1 VKLFLHVFPTI
12 SPVHVAAVC
21 TIVMSYIFLSDLKDH
36 VYLSIKVFFHSILSI
51 FFRDVEV
58 IGRENIP
65 SYGPVL
71 FTVNHANQFIDAVMV
86 LCTCQRK
93 ISYLMAEASWK
104 RRIVG
109 DIAWALGVVPVKRA
123 QDEATTGSGRI
134 EYDRPATMMSASP
147 SATPSK
153 KIAGSDGGDGG
164 TDGGGSSNNN
174 VDDVE
179 TIEFEVHGIDTKFTS
194 ELHVGDK
201 IRPSGTAFALK
212 VKQIVSADR
221 LVVDGAGMPSDF
233 PFPSSKEKGA
243 IPYDIL
249 KHTPLDVVFSKVLD
263 RLAAGG
269 AVGIFPEGGSHD
281 RTDLL
286 PLKVGVSLIAYSAL
300 DKVGINV
307 PIVPVGLNYFRA
319 HRWRGRAVVEFGRPI
334 HIKSG
339 TLDKFRA
346 GGSQVRFNCS
356 TCHVSNP

>member
-1 VKLFLHVFPTI
+1 MKLFLHVFPSI
-12 SPVHVAAVC
+12 SSVHVAAVC
-21 TIVMSYIFLSDLKDH
+21 TVVMSYIFLSDLKDH

-123 QDEATTGSGRI
+123 QDDATPGSGRI
-134 EYDRPATMMSASP
+134 EYDRPAAAMVAAASKTV
-147 SATPSK
+147 A
-153 KIAGSDGGDGG
+153 AGEGKTGDGG
-164 TDGGGSSNNN
+164 TDGGGTSA
-174 VDDVE
+174 DDPE
-179 TIEFEVHGIDTKFTS
+179 TIEFEVRGIDTKFMT

-201 IRPSGTAFALK
+201 IRPSGTAFAVK

-221 LVVDGAGMPSDF
+221 IVVDGTGMPPEF
-233 PFPSSKEKGA
+233 PFPSAKDKGA

-300 DKVGINV
+300 DKIGINV
-307 PIVPVGLNYFRA
+307 PIVPVGLNYYRA

-334 HIKSG
+334 HIPSG

-346 GGSQVRFNCS
+346 GGSQVRSRFAIRLG
-356 TCHVSNP
+356 